1 MYTCRLMCAQHVH
14 AKATPMPLLVNMG
27 PGHGLLS
34 GLVPRAAARCW
45 GALLALGPFLLP
57 SPPSPAWAWSWT
69 QVALAMYPL
78 MADSWGWE
86 PEP

>member
-45 GALLALGPFLLP
+45 GALLGTGAL
-57 SPPSPAWAWSWT
+57 SPAFPSQRYLGLELDSGGPGHVPADGG
-69 QVALAMYPL
+69 L
-78 MADSWGWE
+78 MGMGT
-86 PEP
+86 